1 MRLKEPSKVSRFSLL
16 AFIMAFVAVLGLN
29 PASAWAADTYQMR
42 KDATLTIHVLDNSS
56 VTNGKPSNDVSQ
68 MLPKNAKPVGAGYAY
83 SLIKLNH
90 DAMQQLSQNG
100 AVIPNKEAADKVLAD
115 LSKYIDKVGG
125 NSTIY
130 YGITDTQG
138 TIGVGNRTDNG
149 VWLKDAGFDSA
160 TVTIT
165 GGSPARFTLDTTD
178 SGLVQSTYWLLQLV
192 GSPKNKS
199 TTAEASV
206 IQLPN
211 IEQGTMMYDVEIYPK
226 VQTRDLNDKP
236 GDPGKPDHNPSNP
249 NPGNPGGNKEP
260 GCPNCIDPI
269 APNVP
274 KVTTPGHNTGY
285 VTGGTG
291 ASIYTPTGR
300 LAATGSVTLD
310 IIIITSLL
318 SVLAAGLLFIARHAA
333 HRR

>member
-16 AFIMAFVAVLGLN
+16 AFIMAFVAILGLN
-29 PASAWAADTYQMR
+29 PASAWAADTNHMR
-42 KDATLTIHVLDNSS
+42 KDATLTIHVLDNGSI
-56 VTNGKPSNDVSQ
+56 TNGKPSNDVSQ

-90 DAMQQLSQNG
+90 DAMQKLSQNG
-100 AVIPNKEAADKVLAD
+100 AVIPNKEAADKVLAN

-130 YGITDTQG
+130 YGITDAQG
-138 TIGVGNRTDNG
+138 TIGVGNRTGNG

-165 GGSPARFTLDTTD
+165 GGSPAQFTLDTKD
-178 SGLVQSTYWLLQLV
+178 SGEIQSTYWLLQLV
-192 GSPKNKS
+192 GSPQNKS

-206 IQLPN
+206 IQLPH
-211 IEQGTMMYDVEIYPK
+211 IEQGIMIYDVEIYPK
-226 VQTRDLNDKP
+226 VQTNDLNDKP
-236 GDPGKPDHNPSNP
+236 GD
-249 NPGNPGGNKEP
+249 PGNPGGNKEP
-260 GCPNCIDPI
+260 GCPTCIEPP

-274 KVTTPGHNTGY
+274 KVPTPGHNTEY

-291 ASIYTPTGR
+291 ATIYTPTGH
-300 LAATGSVTLD
+300 LAATGSVTFD
-310 IIIITSLL
+310 IIIITTLL
-318 SVLAAGLLFIARHAA
+318 SVLAAGLLFTARRAA
-333 HRR
+333 RRP

>member
-29 PASAWAADTYQMR
+29 PASAWAADTTQMR

-56 VTNGKPSNDVSQ
+56 VTKDKPSNDVSQ

-90 DAMQQLSQNG
+90 DAMQKLSQNG
-100 AVIPNKEAADKVLAD
+100 AVIPNKEAADKVLAN

-138 TIGVGNRTDNG
+138 TIGVGNRTGNG

-165 GGSPARFTLDTTD
+165 GGSPARFTLDTKA
-178 SGLVQSTYWLLQLV
+178 SGEIQSTYWLLQLV
-192 GSPKNKS
+192 GSPQNKA

-211 IEQGTMMYDVEIYPK
+211 IEQGKMMYDVEIYPK
-226 VQTRDLNDKP
+226 VQTNDLNDKP
-236 GDPGKPDHNPSNP
+236 GDPGK
-249 NPGNPGGNKEP
+249 PGGNKEP

-274 KVTTPGHNTGY
+274 KLTTPGHNTGY

-333 HRR
+333 RRR